1 MKGDI
6 PMWQDVKCLVTG
18 GAGFIGSHL
27 VDRLIE
33 LEANVTIVDN
43 LSKGSLNNIF
53 EVWSKHSLNFDKK
66 FNSRKLTAGK
76 HVYITCDLE
85 DKKQVRE
92 IVRGHDV
99 IFHLAATIG
108 GRGYID
114 THPTECCQNF
124 AINHNIIEEAYK
136 AGVDKIHYSST
147 ACVYPTSLQSE
158 YNSTYLLHEEDA
170 FKGGWANCDQEYGW
184 AKFMGEMEL
193 LAFNKQCGLKCSI
206 TRYVTAYG
214 ERENDTHA
222 IIALIKKAV
231 EKEDPYVVWGSGEQD
246 RDFTYVSDI
255 VNGTILAAEK
265 ITDGTPINLGTS
277 KRHKIKDVAQK
288 ILDFTGHMPKKIIFD
303 KSKPE
308 GVMSR
313 ALDITTAKKLLGW
326 EPKVDLETGIK
337 KVIAWYRKRKPISIE
352 TLE

>member
-1 MKGDI
+1 
-6 PMWQDVKCLVTG
+6 MWQDVRCLVTG
-18 GAGFIGSHL
+18 GGGFIGSHL
-27 VDRLIE
+27 VDKLIE
-33 LEANVTIVDN
+33 LGAIVTIVDN

-53 EVWSKHSLNFDKK
+53 EVWTKHNIRFNKE
-66 FNSRKLTAGK
+66 FNSRKLTADEHAFIK
-76 HVYITCDLE
+76 CDLE
-85 DKKQVRE
+85 NRRQVRE
-92 IVRGHDV
+92 VVRDQEV
-99 IFHLAATIG
+99 IFHLAAAIG

-114 THPTECCQNF
+114 THPAECCQNF
-124 AINHNIIEEAYK
+124 AINHNIIEEAYR
-136 AGVDKIHYSST
+136 AGVDRIHYSST

-158 YNSTYLLHEEDA
+158 YNSTYLLREEDA
-170 FKGGWANCDQEYGW
+170 FKDGWANCDGEYGW
-184 AKFMGEMEL
+184 AKFMGEIEL
-193 LAFNKQCGLKCSI
+193 QAFHKQYGLKCSI

-231 EKEDPYVVWGSGEQD
+231 EERDPYVVWGSGEQD

-255 VNGTILAAEK
+255 VDGTILAAEK

-277 KRHKIKDVAQK
+277 KRYKIKDVVQK
-288 ILDFTGHMPKKIIFD
+288 ILDFTGHTPKKIIFD
-303 KSKPE
+303 RSKPE

-313 ALDITTAKKLLGW
+313 ALDISRAKRLLGW

-337 KVIAWYRKRKPISIE
+337 KVIAWYRRRRPISIE

>member
-1 MKGDI
+1 MKGDV

-66 FNSRKLTAGK
+66 FNSRKLTAGE

-136 AGVDKIHYSST
+136 AGVDRIHYSST

-193 LAFNKQCGLKCSI
+193 LAFNKQYGLKCSI

-265 ITDGTPINLGTS
+265 ITDGTSINLGTS